1 MVDAIWDDGEWISWD
16 TINGQI
22 HAHELREQYPHADLE
37 LLQLFEDL
45 VDNAEIY
52 YNKTGRYLPI
62 FGELGEIFA
71 EITFGIERHKPNT
84 PGSDGKIGNDFVEIK
99 TITPDKREK
108 KVEVKRKGNFN
119 KLIIVKINHFF
130 EFDAQM
136 IDRKDIP
143 KGNGG
148 KVDTVSLSK

>member
-1 MVDAIWDDGEWISWD
+1 VEHFYERISYKAAAIVLDAYIG
-16 TINGQI
+16 
-22 HAHELREQYPHADLE
+22 
-37 LLQLFEDL
+37 
-45 VDNAEIY
+45 
-52 YNKTGRYLPI
+52 
-62 FGELGEIFA
+62 FA

-148 KVDTVSLSK
+148 KVATVSWSK

>member
-1 MVDAIWDDGEWISWD
+1 MVDEMWDDGEWINWD

-45 VDNAEIY
+45 VENAEIY
-52 YNKTGRYLPI
+52 HNITGRYLPI
-62 FGELGEIFA
+62 FGELGEIFV
-71 EITFGIERHKPNT
+71 EITFGMKRHKPYT
-84 PGSDGKIGNDFVEIK
+84 QGSDGKIGDDLVEVK
-99 TITPDKREK
+99 TITPDKKQK
-108 KVEVKRKGNFN
+108 KIEVKRQGNFN
-119 KLIIVKINHFF
+119 KLIIVKINHLF

-136 IDRKDIP
+136 VDRKDMS

-148 KVDTVSLSK
+148 KVATVSWSK

>member
-52 YNKTGRYLPI
+52 
-62 FGELGEIFA
+62 
-71 EITFGIERHKPNT
+71 
-84 PGSDGKIGNDFVEIK
+84 
-99 TITPDKREK
+99 
-108 KVEVKRKGNFN
+108 
-119 KLIIVKINHFF
+119 
-130 EFDAQM
+130 
-136 IDRKDIP
+136 
-143 KGNGG
+143 
-148 KVDTVSLSK
+148 

>member
-1 MVDAIWDDGEWISWD
+1 MRK
-16 TINGQI
+16 
-22 HAHELREQYPHADLE
+22 LR
-37 LLQLFEDL
+37 
-45 VDNAEIY
+45 Y

-62 FGELGEIFA
+62 FGKLGEIFA

-119 KLIIVKINHFF
+119 KLLNF
-130 EFDAQM
+130 
-136 IDRKDIP
+136 R
-143 KGNGG
+143 
-148 KVDTVSLSK
+148 T